1 MSKIDWTPGHGR
13 RGRPLRR
20 VLGMGQRQGL
30 LVMYGIAAVAVV
42 FAMAAAFGAFDGS
55 PAESASTGHDGGS
68 GASGGSGAQGPESPK
83 NTDTSKSTQLLLG
96 SVQHYADLLAS
107 GQKIVGHTHYAG
119 IAAYGQAFSDA
130 KSPAAVFAKYRES
143 PNPEADT
150 TYTDAEQQAAAA
162 YGGDHRGVFDQWLN
176 DMAKVK
182 SDLGDWVS
190 TAARYQQGSASQ
202 TALDSAAAS
211 VTQDLAKA
219 RTDADSL
226 GG

>member
-1 MSKIDWTPGHGR
+1 MPKIDWTPGHGR

-42 FAMAAAFGAFDGS
+42 FAMAAAFGAFNDS
-55 PAESASTGHDGGS
+55 PAKSAGRNGGS
-68 GASGGSGAQGPESPK
+68 GASGGSGVQSPGAPK
-83 NTDTSKSTQLLLG
+83 NADTSKSTRLLLG

-162 YGGDHRGVFDQWLN
+162 YGGDHSSVFDQWLN

-190 TAARYQQGSASQ
+190 TAARYQQGAASQ
-202 TALDSAAAS
+202 TALDSAAAA
-211 VTQDLAKA
+211 VTQDIAKA
-219 RTDADSL
+219 EADAESL

>member
-1 MSKIDWTPGHGR
+1 
-13 RGRPLRR
+13 
-20 VLGMGQRQGL
+20 MGQKQGL

-42 FAMAAAFGAFDGS
+42 FAMAAAFGAFDDS
-55 PAESASTGHDGGS
+55 PAKAARQGDGS
-68 GASGGSGAQGPESPK
+68 GASGGSGAQGPAGAPK
-83 NTDTSKSTQLLLG
+83 NTDTSKSTQLLLA

-107 GQKIVGHTHYAG
+107 GQKIVGHTHYASVT
-119 IAAYGQAFSDA
+119 AYGQAFSNP
-130 KSPAAVFAKYRES
+130 KSPAATFAKYRVS

-162 YGGDHRGVFDQWLN
+162 YGGDHSGAFDQWLN
-176 DMAKVK
+176 DMAKTK

-190 TAARYQQGSASQ
+190 AAVQFQQGATSQ
-202 TALDSAAAS
+202 AKLDAAAGL

-219 RTDADSL
+219 KADTGSL